1 MAHTFT
7 EWSVEAVNTRQDGNG
22 PKPQAMS
29 VIGSVWSDKW
39 AYASGISSRTLSS
52 SNLYEVL
59 ETCGGGEVIR
69 ILADLKTDQ
78 TVIPE
83 SSLPESKASPS
94 GVKRSTV
101 IRR

>member
-1 MAHTFT
+1 M
-7 EWSVEAVNTRQDGNG
+7 WG
-22 PKPQAMS
+22 
-29 VIGSVWSDKW
+29 
-39 AYASGISSRTLSS
+39 
-52 SNLYEVL
+52 
-59 ETCGGGEVIR
+59 CEVIR